1 MSSFTKN
8 IAITFSSR
16 FFAAVFTFLSTI
28 IIARAFGPI
37 GKGIFTMVAFIPA
50 LALNI
55 GHLGL
60 GNANTYLISQDKTKS
75 KNAFSNSFWLGL
87 YLGLF
92 FIIIFASLYRFYPQL
107 LMGKGDFG
115 NRFFIL
121 SLFTIPFILWENLF
135 QGIFVGKQ
143 EFKFFNIVALLDK
156 LLLFIGLVILIF
168 FLKLDIK
175 WLVYYYVILMIL
187 PSILFEIKLLIQEGL
202 PNIFD
207 RLLLKQAANFGI
219 RSYSA
224 CLLAFLVLRSD
235 IYFVNLFRGLQEVG
249 LYSLAVGFSD
259 GILLIISSITLVLFP
274 KISENQ
280 EQSLD
285 TTLKVSRF
293 SSLIVAFIIFLTLIF
308 GKYAILLLFGL
319 AFIKSILP
327 LFILLPAIYFL
338 GINSFLTQ
346 FFASRGYPWI
356 TVLLW
361 LPGLIVNVILN
372 IIYIPIYGAIAA
384 ASTSLLAYFLTFLL
398 HYFYLQKFQRVS
410 LLKILMPNK
419 QEIYTL
425 FINNLKIKKD

>member
-1 MSSFTKN
+1 
-8 IAITFSSR
+8 
-16 FFAAVFTFLSTI
+16 
-28 IIARAFGPI
+28 
-37 GKGIFTMVAFIPA
+37 
-50 LALNI
+50 
-55 GHLGL
+55 
-60 GNANTYLISQDKTKS
+60 
-75 KNAFSNSFWLGL
+75 
-87 YLGLF
+87 
-92 FIIIFASLYRFYPQL
+92 
-107 LMGKGDFG
+107 
-115 NRFFIL
+115 
-121 SLFTIPFILWENLF
+121 
-135 QGIFVGKQ
+135 
-143 EFKFFNIVALLDK
+143 
-156 LLLFIGLVILIF
+156 
-168 FLKLDIK
+168 
-175 WLVYYYVILMIL
+175 
-187 PSILFEIKLLIQEGL
+187 
-202 PNIFD
+202 
-207 RLLLKQAANFGI
+207 
-219 RSYSA
+219 
-224 CLLAFLVLRSD
+224 LVLRSD

>member
-16 FFAAVFTFLSTI
+16 FFAAIFATLSTI

-37 GKGIFTMVAFIPA
+37 GKGIFTMVAFFPS
-50 LALNI
+50 LALNL

-60 GNANTYLISQDKTKS
+60 GNANTYLIAQDKERTKKS
-75 KNAFSNSFWLGL
+75 FYNSFWGGL
-87 YLGLF
+87 IIGWF
-92 FIIIFASLYRFYPQL
+92 FIIIFTLIYRFYPHEIL
-107 LMGKGDFG
+107 GKGDIGTRYFL
-115 NRFFIL
+115 F
-121 SLFTIPFILWENLF
+121 SLMTIPFILWENF
-135 QGIFVGKQ
+135 YQGIFVGRQ
-143 EFKFFNIVALLDK
+143 EFKFFNLISLFSKILLFVGLLILALVLKPDMRYSVFYYLFLMVFPAIIYSIYFLIHYGFPFELDK
-156 LLLFIGLVILIF
+156 QIF
-168 FLKLDIK
+168 FRTI
-175 WLVYYYVILMIL
+175 
-187 PSILFEIKLLIQEGL
+187 
-202 PNIFD
+202 
-207 RLLLKQAANFGI
+207 NFGI
-219 RSYSA
+219 RSYLA

-235 IYFVNLFRGLQEVG
+235 IYLVNVLRGLQEVG
-249 LYSLAVGFSD
+249 YYSLATGFAD
-259 GILLIISSITLVLFP
+259 AILLLISSITLVLFP

-285 TTLKVSRF
+285 VTLKVSRF

-308 GKYAILLLFGL
+308 GKYAILLLFGP

-327 LFILLPAIYFL
+327 LFILLPAIYFW

-361 LPGLIVNVILN
+361 LPGLIINVILN

-384 ASTSLLAYFLTFLL
+384 ASTSLLAYFLTFIL

-425 FINNLKIKKD
+425 FANNLRIKKD